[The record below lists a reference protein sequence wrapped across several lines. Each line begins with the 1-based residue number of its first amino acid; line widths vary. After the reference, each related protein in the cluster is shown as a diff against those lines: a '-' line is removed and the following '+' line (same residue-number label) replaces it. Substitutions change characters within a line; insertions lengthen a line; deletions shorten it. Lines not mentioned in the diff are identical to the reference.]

1 MELGLK
7 CQQHPLPHLLFPM
20 HKKVND
26 SNCKWAASAFE
37 SLNPKSIAKVL
48 FKACA
53 VLQVDLC
60 ICSVVLM
67 NWIQEILLLYLC
79 LRTLNSNS
87 QMVMILQVLGVPYKC
102 VSFVLEDANLLNGT
116 KMCECL
122 LQQLLWKAT
131 GNAATVHG
139 AIGRTRLV
147 IHFIK
152 RQRLWITWKAQNV
165 IRQLGISFL
174 SPVLVLFGDL
184 PVFSLLGLFI
194 DYIFWN

>member
-1 MELGLK
+1 MIQIASEQHQLLK
-7 CQQHPLPHLLFPM
+7 VWIRSRLQKFYSKRM
-20 HKKVND
+20 WYW
-26 SNCKWAASAFE
+26 KWIYV
-37 SLNPKSIAKVL
+37 P
-48 FKACA
+48 A
-53 VLQVDLC
+53 VL
-60 ICSVVLM
+60 M
-67 NWIQEILLLYLC
+67 KWIQEILLLYLC
-79 LRTLNSNS
+79 LRTLNSNL

-184 PVFSLLGLFI
+184 PFFH
-194 DYIFWN
+194 Y

>member
-1 MELGLK
+1 MIQIASEQHQLLK
-7 CQQHPLPHLLFPM
+7 VWIQSRLQKFYS
-20 HKKVND
+20 KRVWYW
-26 SNCKWAASAFE
+26 KWIYI
-37 SLNPKSIAKVL
+37 P
-48 FKACA
+48 A
-53 VLQVDLC
+53 VL
-60 ICSVVLM
+60 M
-67 NWIQEILLLYLC
+67 KWIQEILLLYLC
-79 LRTLNSNS
+79 LRTLNSNF

-165 IRQLGISFL
+165 IRQLGISIL

-194 DYIFWN
+194 DYIFLKLTTISMTWWPPHSSALLS

>member
-1 MELGLK
+1 M
-7 CQQHPLPHLLFPM
+7 CTPI
-20 HKKVND
+20 
-26 SNCKWAASAFE
+26 SNF
-37 SLNPKSIAKVL
+37 
-48 FKACA
+48 
-53 VLQVDLC
+53 
-60 ICSVVLM
+60 
-67 NWIQEILLLYLC
+67 
-79 LRTLNSNS
+79 
-87 QMVMILQVLGVPYKC
+87 QMVMIIQLLGVPYKC

-174 SPVLVLFGDL
+174 SPVLVLFWG
-184 PVFSLLGLFI
+184 FACFFI
-194 DYIFWN
+194 TRAVHWLHFFEINHNFHDMMATTF